1 MAATAP
7 NKVMFGLSNAHYAVY
22 DATEGTYSTPVPIKG
37 SVSLSLDTEGD
48 SSSFHA
54 DNVVYYTTNKNG
66 GYSGSFEI
74 AYAEHQMLEDLLGY
88 EDDSGLLLEFADVQP
103 AQFALLFEIDGNVNK
118 QRFVLYNCTLARPS
132 TEANTTEDTVEPS
145 TQSLDITAIP
155 ISMQYKG
162 ETRNVVKGMIEN
174 TETNK
179 TKFDGF
185 FGAVLLPTATAGD

>member
-1 MAATAP
+1 MAAATP

-22 DATEGTYSTPVPIKG
+22 DPTEGTYGTPIPIKG

-54 DNVVYYTTNKNG
+54 DNVVYFTTNKNG
-66 GYSGSFEI
+66 GYSGTFEI

-88 EDDSGLLLEFADVQP
+88 EDDGGLLLEFSDVQP

-145 TQSLDITAIP
+145 TQSLDITAIG
-155 ISMQYKG
+155 IDLTYKG
-162 ETRNVVKGMIEN
+162 KTRNVVKGMIEN

-179 TKFDGF
+179 TKFDAF
-185 FGAVLLPTATAGD
+185 FTSVLKPTESAE